1 MNSLNTVLLGLH
13 KLIFQRDKENGQV
26 FNEIPAVME
35 NIAVVSQE
43 TAGNAEEV
51 TVFSEEQIELN

>member
-1 MNSLNTVLLGLH
+1 MNDLNTVLLGLH
-13 KLIFQRDKENGQV
+13 KLIFQRDKEDGQV

-35 NIAVVSQE
+35 NIVIVSQQ

>member
-1 MNSLNTVLLGLH
+1 MNGLNAVLLGLH
-13 KLIFQRDKENGQV
+13 KLIFYRDKENGQV